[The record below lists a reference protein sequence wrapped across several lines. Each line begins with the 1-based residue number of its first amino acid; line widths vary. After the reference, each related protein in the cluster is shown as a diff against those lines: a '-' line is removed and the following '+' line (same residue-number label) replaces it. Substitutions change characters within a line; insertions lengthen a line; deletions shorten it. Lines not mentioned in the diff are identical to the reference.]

1 MTERETSLPKRVTT
15 DELVQLAKD
24 VRERAYTPYS
34 RFPVGAAVETAS
46 GEVFVGCNVENASFG
61 LSMCAE
67 RVAIFRAV
75 AAGARDIVALAV
87 VAETATPVS
96 PCGACRQVMVE
107 FNPDLRV
114 ILANLHGEIHR
125 TTARELIP
133 GAFSAADL
141 LSGTQAG

>member
-1 MTERETSLPKRVTT
+1 MAKSETPLPKRVTT

-24 VRERAYTPYS
+24 VRERAYAPYS

-67 RVAIFRAV
+67 RVAIFKAV

-87 VAETATPVS
+87 VADTATPVS
-96 PCGACRQVMVE
+96 PCGGCRQVMVE
-107 FNPDLRV
+107 FNPDMRV

-141 LSGTQAG
+141 LSGIQAR